1 MKREER
7 IVRAKKV
14 YMANNVVARAVRDIP
29 EARDAYET
37 IRDYAASLEA
47 ENATLKADLINAR
60 ELIGMTPEARWIPVS
75 ERLPED
81 ETWVLIWEEGNGVGI
96 AKHILHMP
104 LWTTSDGY
112 NIRDRNYSRVTH
124 WMPLPSAPEVEE

>member
-1 MKREER
+1 M
-7 IVRAKKV
+7 
-14 YMANNVVARAVRDIP
+14 IP
-29 EARDAYET
+29 EPFATFEQLVAQLISIDPKLDREKWDKAVDDLLVFFVGVVSQGVSAET
-37 IRDYAASLEA
+37 KLASLES
-47 ENATLKADLINAR
+47 ENASLR
-60 ELIGMTPEARWIPVS
+60 ERTRWIPVS

-124 WMPLPSAPEVEE
+124 WMPLPEAPKEDE